1 MSFNNIFNRSYEMTE
16 FPYFV
21 PKEELEYNL
30 DYARKIV
37 DGDWIS
43 KNWEI
48 MFPNKNNYHL
58 IT

>member
-1 MSFNNIFNRSYEMTE
+1 MSFNNIFNRS
-16 FPYFV
+16 
-21 PKEELEYNL
+21 LEYNL